1 MKFFSNVLHHDDH
14 KGIHTGEK
22 LNEYKECPQIFNQ
35 SPSFN
40 ECPRLHIGENQ
51 SVYKEHKN
59 TFTSHLLWDSKK
71 LVLERKYRST
81 MNERKSL
88 DTTPSL

>member
-40 ECPRLHIGENQ
+40 EYLRLHIENQ
-51 SVYKEHKN
+51 SVYKEHEN